1 MPSYFLYFHDIFWHL
16 RLCSFGEAALP
27 RAGQFLET
35 VKDSLA
41 TAPFI
46 CKPTSPEPTPPP
58 LLYRVLPLSQHSP
71 ALKPQDQAHKTPCSP
86 APHSPL
92 KLFRPAIP
100 KGFPGGSDAKKSA
113 CNAGDPCS
121 THISI
126 LAWRIPW
133 TEKPGRLQFLGVTK
147 SQTWL
152 SD

>member
-1 MPSYFLYFHDIFWHL
+1 MPYFHNIFWHL

-46 CKPTSPEPTPPP
+46 CKPISPEPTPPP

-100 KGFPGGSDAKKSA
+100 KGFPGGSDAKKSDA
-113 CNAGDPCS
+113 MQETHVRPTSVFLPGESHGQRSLAGYS
-121 THISI
+121 S
-126 LAWRIPW
+126 L
-133 TEKPGRLQFLGVTK
+133 GLQRVK
-147 SQTWL
+147 H
-152 SD
+152 D